1 MFAIFHPIL
10 SMLSLLLYSMQQI
23 TIIVGLATILSAH
36 DASAF
41 APAPGIHHADEIV
54 SMTKRTSI
62 RPPHLNARNPSSS
75 SSSSNP
81 EYLQSPSRSSP
92 PPNSKPKKKN
102 KYANFSKADNL
113 SMDPLDAMINESR
126 TKLREMHSDDSK
138 SSSRKRKKKRSKH
151 GEITS
156 LEAVDQLL
164 TSVDGNDVEEGEK
177 EAVVIEK
184 RKRNK
189 RFFPDTKAIDPYD
202 PTTYGYIE
210 LGTIIGA
217 HGVHGLMK
225 LTSIT
230 DFSQHR
236 LCQPGIRHIKPPNR
250 RSPREVQLVEGR
262 PTGTEGATIGTENN
276 PMYLIR
282 LETVDDREEALKMR
296 GCVLYALEEEK
307 VDELLEENE
316 YIVSDLVGLNVFFDE
331 NADDGRQS
339 GKGFEDLFIGNIRGV
354 VMGSEMCAIPG
365 LGQDLLEVVLP
376 SPHGGQGEDLV
387 LVPFVPEIVTSVNL
401 DGRMVSIMP
410 PPGLLDLSYR
420 REEKVRIKGLLPPVR
435 DT

>member
-1 MFAIFHPIL
+1 
-10 SMLSLLLYSMQQI
+10 MQHI

-41 APAPGIHHADEIV
+41 APAPGIHHAVHVV
-54 SMTKRTSI
+54 SMTKRTAMS
-62 RPPHLNARNPSSS
+62 PPRLNARHPSSS
-75 SSSSNP
+75 SSSMP
-81 EYLQSPSRSSP
+81 ESSQSPSRSSP
-92 PPNSKPKKKN
+92 PPNSKPKKKKKN

-113 SMDPLDAMINESR
+113 SMDPLDTMINESR
-126 TKLREMHSDDSK
+126 TKLREMHSEDSK
-138 SSSRKRKKKRSKH
+138 SSSRKRKKKQSKQ
-151 GEITS
+151 TS

-164 TSVDGNDVEEGEK
+164 ISVDGNDVEDWEK

-262 PTGTEGATIGTENN
+262 PIGTEGATIGTDNN
-276 PMYLIR
+276 PTYLIR

-307 VDELLEENE
+307 VDELLEEDE

-331 NADDGRQS
+331 NADDGGRQS

-401 DGRMVSIMP
+401 DGRMVSITP

-420 REEKVRIKGLLPPVR
+420 REEKVRIKGLLPPAR